1 MTKRSYMIPWD
12 CELFDNMY
20 SDPETKPE
28 RRARIQTTCPELDVK
43 AFAHTWTIGYI
54 PVRVLLLN

>member
-12 CELFDNMY
+12 CERFDNMY

-28 RRARIQTTCPELDVK
+28 RSARIQTTCPELT
-43 AFAHTWTIGYI
+43 TWTWK
-54 PVRVLLLN
+54 PLLTHGQ